1 MKILVCTDGSEHS
14 QKAIREASVI
24 AEGCK
29 ANEVAIIHVHDIHSA
44 KMYPYANLGMN
55 AEYIERLQKISA
67 EEKAEWRK
75 MLSEY
80 KKIFK
85 DKNIKIRTM
94 LKEGSASDTIVK
106 VAQKEGFDMIVV
118 GSRGLGGLKKMLLGS
133 VSNAIIQE
141 VKDCSVLVV
150 K

>member
-1 MKILVCTDGSEHS
+1 MKILVCTDGSDHS
-14 QKAIREASVI
+14 QKAIREALLV

-29 ANEVAIIHVHDIHSA
+29 VNEVAIIHVHDDNPTII
-44 KMYPYANLGMN
+44 YPHANLGMN
-55 AEYIERLQKISA
+55 PEHIKQLQKISDK
-67 EEKAEWRK
+67 EKAEWEK
-75 MLSEY
+75 ILSES
-80 KKIFK
+80 KKLFEEK
-85 DKNIKIRTM
+85 HIKARII
-94 LKEGSASDTIVK
+94 LKEGHASDTIVK

-118 GSRGLGGLKKMLLGS
+118 GSRGAGGLERMLLGS

>member
-1 MKILVCTDGSEHS
+1 MKILVCTDGSKYS

-24 AEGCK
+24 AEGCQ
-29 ANEVAIIHVHDIHSA
+29 ANEVAIIHVHDYNSA

-55 AEYIERLQKISA
+55 PEYMERLQKISA
-67 EEKAEWRK
+67 EDKAECRK
-75 MLSEY
+75 KLSES

-85 DKNIKIRTM
+85 DKNIKVRTM
-94 LKEGSASDTIVK
+94 LKEGPVSDTIVK

-118 GSRGLGGLKKMLLGS
+118 GSRGMGGLKKMFLGS

-141 VKDCSVLVV
+141 AKNCSVLVV

>member
-1 MKILVCTDGSEHS
+1 MKILVCTDGSKYS

-24 AEGCK
+24 AEGCQ
-29 ANEVAIIHVHDIHSA
+29 ANEVAIIHVHDYNSA

-55 AEYIERLQKISA
+55 PEYMERLQKISA
-67 EEKAEWRK
+67 EDKAECRK
-75 MLSEY
+75 KLSES

-85 DKNIKIRTM
+85 DKNIKVRTM
-94 LKEGSASDTIVK
+94 LKEGPVSDTIVK

-118 GSRGLGGLKKMLLGS
+118 GSRGIGGLKKMFLGS

-141 VKDCSVLVV
+141 AKNCSVLVV

>member
-14 QKAIREASVI
+14 QRAIKEASTI

-29 ANEVAIIHVHDIHSA
+29 ANEVAIIHVHDSNSA

-55 AEYIERLQKISA
+55 PEYLERLQKISA

-75 MLSEY
+75 MLSDY
-80 KKIFK
+80 KKMFK
-85 DKNIKIRTM
+85 GKNIKVRTM
-94 LKEGSASDTIVK
+94 LKEGFAADTIVK
-106 VAQKEGFDMIVV
+106 VAKKEGFDMIVV

-141 VKDCSVLVV
+141 AKNCSVLVV

>member
-1 MKILVCTDGSEHS
+1 MKILVCTDGSKYS

-24 AEGCK
+24 AEGCQ
-29 ANEVAIIHVHDIHSA
+29 ANEVAIIHVHDYNSA

-55 AEYIERLQKISA
+55 PEYMERLQKISA
-67 EEKAEWRK
+67 EDKAECRK
-75 MLSEY
+75 KLSES

-85 DKNIKIRTM
+85 DKNIKARTM
-94 LKEGSASDTIVK
+94 LKEGPVSDTIVK

-118 GSRGLGGLKKMLLGS
+118 GSRGMGGLKKMFLGS

-141 VKDCSVLVV
+141 AKNCSVLVV